1 MKKRIQFDKR
11 SHQKLVAVQQ
21 QQAEA
26 LNRRVDSFE
35 PDVRVPVIRQRASE
49 DEQYSRSAEPM
60 TEEEKQKESRD
71 CETKQQMLTVAMDPE
86 ARKRAEQPFTGSV
99 VQHTLLVAQEAEA
112 ANAHLMEKPDWIHWH
127 EEMYAKHL
135 PFSSNCY
142 KLFRRAAEGN
152 ALKDPEFVKLL
163 LIGRMREKGIVKSEL
178 ADKMAAVHVTKT
190 QMYTAMQRDIE
201 NNRAKLAQEQKPI
214 DSVTE

>member
-1 MKKRIQFDKR
+1 MKKKTLFDKR
-11 SHQKLVAVQQ
+11 SHQKLVAVQKQ
-21 QQAEA
+21 SDQAA
-26 LNRRVDSFE
+26 LQNRVDSFE

-49 DEQYSRSAEPM
+49 DEQYSRSAQPM
-60 TEEEKQKESRD
+60 TAEEKQKENAE

-112 ANAHLMEKPDWIHWH
+112 AQAHLMEKPDWTHWH

-152 ALKDPEFVKLL
+152 ALQDPEFVKLL

-201 NNRAKLAQEQKPI
+201 SNRAKLANIGKEE
-214 DSVTE
+214 SVN